1 MYLLEQRR
9 DNKNHKIIKE
19 QIFQMADCFD
29 KILEIYEN
37 SEVKRYKTL
46 IKLMKDL
53 DKEISNAI
61 HIRNCLILLVNLCF
75 NPDSPDFSYNR
86 GKSTRE
92 LSDSER
98 DELIELLQYEFN
110 N

>member
-1 MYLLEQRR
+1 MYLL
-9 DNKNHKIIKE
+9 KHCGIIRTE
-19 QIFQMADCFD
+19 IIFQDIICKMADCFD

-37 SEVKRYKTL
+37 SEVKRFKAL

-61 HIRNCLILLVNLCF
+61 RVRNCLILLVNLCF
-75 NPDSPDFSYNR
+75 SPESPDFSYNR
-86 GKSTRE
+86 GKSPHE
-92 LSDSER
+92 LSK
-98 DELIELLQYEFN
+98 DETCEMHELLRSEFN

>member
-1 MYLLEQRR
+1 
-9 DNKNHKIIKE
+9 
-19 QIFQMADCFD
+19 MADCFD

-37 SEVKRYKTL
+37 SEIKRYKAL

-61 HIRNCLILLVNLCF
+61 RVRNCLILLVNLCF
-75 NPDSPDFSYNR
+75 NPDSPDFSYSR
-86 GKSTRE
+86 GKSTRD
-92 LSDSER
+92 LSNNER
-98 DELIELLQYEFN
+98 VEMIELLRCEFN